1 MEPRYNT
8 LQTIVE
14 VVKDDPSPQ
23 TYLCNPGQIIARQ
36 SLPWDHI
43 MQHLNELSAEGLI
56 IFKRLE
62 STVICITLDGIKK
75 AKSFPQPALKG

>member
-23 TYLCNPGQIIARQ
+23 TYLCNPGQIIVRQ
-36 SLPWDHI
+36 SIPWDHI
-43 MQHLNELSAEGLI
+43 MKHLDELSAEGLI
-56 IFKRLE
+56 IIKRLE
-62 STVICITLDGIKK
+62 SFAICITLDGIQK
-75 AKSFPQPALKG
+75 AKSFRNTKYEV